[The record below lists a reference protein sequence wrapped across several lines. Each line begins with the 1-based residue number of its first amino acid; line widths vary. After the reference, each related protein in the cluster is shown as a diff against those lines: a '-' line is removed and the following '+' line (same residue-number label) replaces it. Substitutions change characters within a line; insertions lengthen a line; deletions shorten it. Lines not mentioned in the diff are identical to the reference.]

1 MVMVEIDYGGYHVSH
16 NFDGC
21 YDDVSVMT
29 MLVMMTLLMMLM
41 RF

>member
-1 MVMVEIDYGGYHVSH
+1 MVMVEMMVHGYHVSH

-21 YDDVSVMT
+21 YDDLSVMV
-29 MLVMMTLLMMLM
+29 MLVMMILLMMLM